1 MSKRT
6 SQSKIQNIL
15 PELHLLLRASIDDQ
29 RYHRVTFDT
38 LEALRKLLTENQ
50 GILNVKRKAGCLS
63 YKDDPQ
69 GTIHILRKHLYN
81 PLCFDKIFTQYT
93 MGKMTSIK
101 GSFQLW

>member
-1 MSKRT
+1 MQPAHSAEPETEINTFYQSQIQKNMSKRT

-69 GTIHILRKHLYN
+69 GTVHILHKH
-81 PLCFDKIFTQYT
+81 
-93 MGKMTSIK
+93 
-101 GSFQLW
+101 

>member
-69 GTIHILRKHLYN
+69 GTIHIFRKDFIAKNL
-81 PLCFDKIFTQYT
+81 I
-93 MGKMTSIK
+93 
-101 GSFQLW
+101 

>member
-69 GTIHILRKHLYN
+69 GTIHILHRHFYSTKLDLKPKKSRQN
-81 PLCFDKIFTQYT
+81 KRFI
-93 MGKMTSIK
+93 
-101 GSFQLW
+101 

>member
-1 MSKRT
+1 MSKLT
-6 SQSKIQNIL
+6 GQSKIQNIL

-69 GTIHILRKHLYN
+69 GTIHILRKHLYSTKLN
-81 PLCFDKIFTQYT
+81 LTTLKNLQ
-93 MGKMTSIK
+93 KM
-101 GSFQLW
+101 FF